1 MVLHT
6 AANGHLTLDFD
17 DSPEVLWEEV
27 IAHLLAEG
35 FVRDGVAVLG
45 PGQSIFPGFVR
56 EGIALS
62 AGWDEWSGNY
72 LLSHSDDSDSF
83 LNSLYTYLKEK

>member
-1 MVLHT
+1 MTLYP

-17 DSPEVLWEEV
+17 DEPEELWEYVEV
-27 IAHLLAEG
+27 HLLSEG
-35 FVRDGVAVLG
+35 FVRDGVEVLG

-56 EGIALS
+56 EGIALA

-72 LLSHSDDSDSF
+72 LLATSEDGDHF
-83 LNSLYTYLKEK
+83 LTSLYTYLKEK